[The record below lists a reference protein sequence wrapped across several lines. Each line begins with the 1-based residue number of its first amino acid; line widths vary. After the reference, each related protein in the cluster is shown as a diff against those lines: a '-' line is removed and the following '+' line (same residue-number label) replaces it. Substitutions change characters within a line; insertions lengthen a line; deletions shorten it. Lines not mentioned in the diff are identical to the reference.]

1 MHPAT
6 LFTIPTIFARA
17 QGLMGLRQCHG
28 VSQGADKRKILP
40 MEEIAVEF
48 IVLDNKKRRPFHLK
62 DNIMSPNGKLARRL
76 NLIAPKKA
84 KHRKRRKTRISLK

>member
-6 LFTIPTIFARA
+6 LFTIPTIFAPA

-40 MEEIAVEF
+40 REEIAVEF

-62 DNIMSPNGKLARRL
+62 DDIMSPNGKLARRL

-84 KHRKRRKTRISLK
+84 KNRK

>member
-1 MHPAT
+1 MHPAID
-6 LFTIPTIFARA
+6 LIHYITIFARA

-40 MEEIAVEF
+40 REEIAVEF

-84 KHRKRRKTRISLK
+84 KHRKRRKTRI

>member
-1 MHPAT
+1 
-6 LFTIPTIFARA
+6 
-17 QGLMGLRQCHG
+17 MGLRQCHG

-40 MEEIAVEF
+40 REEIAVEF

-76 NLIAPKKA
+76 NIIAPKKA
-84 KHRKRRKTRISLK
+84 KYGKPNVAIFNSFNFICSFVLCVQLCV